1 MPGFA
6 FYFSV
11 VAIDFIEVSL
21 VDNGRFGFAWDA
33 VTRKLLNGNTFA
45 ALYLRELDPDGPP
58 RDLASM
64 RKQARE
70 HFIYALEI
78 ATDSPAR
85 LRRVEVHLP
94 PMAVWIFL
102 VGRIIYRYCQ
112 SNQDGTGEP
121 ELQRWIEGRD
131 GGN

>member
-1 MPGFA
+1 
-6 FYFSV
+6 
-11 VAIDFIEVSL
+11 
-21 VDNGRFGFAWDA
+21 
-33 VTRKLLNGNTFA
+33 
-45 ALYLRELDPDGPP
+45 
-58 RDLASM
+58 M

-70 HFIYALEI
+70 HSMYTLEI

-102 VGRIIYRYCQ
+102 VGHIIYRYCQ

-121 ELQRWIEGRD
+121 EVQKWIGGRD
-131 GGN
+131 GGNQLWTRRDGFSLERWDFWKRRLEVISRLNEASEEARQHAFKAAAEMQKIESEEEH